1 MRAPCAAG
9 AAVVSKDR
17 LSYRRY
23 HQQLIFHRDH
33 SDVSWSRDPRDAR
46 HHPHPQPL
54 GWPLTALL
62 REWSARVDSLA
73 EDLPDGTR
81 CYQVLS
87 AVVHA
92 TPPSQAA
99 LAARLGIDRTV
110 MTYLI
115 DKYVDCDLVERQADP
130 TDRRTRRIVATDKG
144 REVLADLDARVAA
157 AEEDLLGGLDAADR
171 ATLRRLLDRAAD
183 GASHDEDRCAVV
195 VQGMDAASSRART
208 PR

>member
-1 MRAPCAAG
+1 MYPGPVTLATPDTTRTP
-9 AAVVSKDR
+9 S
-17 LSYRRY
+17 
-23 HQQLIFHRDH
+23 
-33 SDVSWSRDPRDAR
+33 
-46 HHPHPQPL
+46 PL

-87 AVVHA
+87 AVVHD

-195 VQGMDAASSRART
+195 VQGMDAASSTRART

>member
-1 MRAPCAAG
+1 MTLATP
-9 AAVVSKDR
+9 
-17 LSYRRY
+17 
-23 HQQLIFHRDH
+23 
-33 SDVSWSRDPRDAR
+33 DATR
-46 HHPHPQPL
+46 SPL
-54 GWPLTALL
+54 GWPLAALL
-62 REWSARVDSLA
+62 RGWSARVDALA

-87 AVVHA
+87 AVVHD

-115 DKYVDCDLVERQADP
+115 DKYVECDLVERQADP
-130 TDRRTRRIVATDKG
+130 TDRRARRIVATAKG

-183 GASHDEDRCAVV
+183 GAAHDEDRCAVV
-195 VQGMDAASSRART
+195 VQGMDATSSARAR
-208 PR
+208 PRPAR

>member
-1 MRAPCAAG
+1 VTLTTPDSTRTP
-9 AAVVSKDR
+9 S
-17 LSYRRY
+17 
-23 HQQLIFHRDH
+23 
-33 SDVSWSRDPRDAR
+33 
-46 HHPHPQPL
+46 PL
-54 GWPLTALL
+54 GWPLSALL
-62 REWSARVDSLA
+62 REWSARVDALA

-87 AVVHA
+87 AVVHD

-115 DKYVDCDLVERQADP
+115 DKYVDCDLVERQTDP
-130 TDRRTRRIVATDKG
+130 ADRRTRRIVATDKG

-157 AEEDLLGGLDAADR
+157 AEDDLLGGLDADER

-183 GASHDEDRCAVV
+183 GAAHDEDRCAVV
-195 VQGMDAASSRART
+195 AAGMDATSSARTRT